1 MNSAPGIDRPTS
13 APPPLGGTSTFSTRP
28 GPLPFI
34 PSTMS
39 AANSTVSSPAA
50 TGPSS
55 IGKAFGTA
63 PRSKGMQL
71 GASKT
76 PASVAA
82 ASLAAQLEEE
92 AATEEGIDGN
102 PWGTD
107 DLIDINADEDDWSEC
122 FSVNLDLNLLI
133 QL

>member
-13 APPPLGGTSTFSTRP
+13 APPPLGSTSTFPTHP

-39 AANSTVSSPAA
+39 AANSTVSSPTAI
-50 TGPSS
+50 GPSS

-92 AATEEGIDGN
+92 AAAEEGIDGN

-122 FSVNLDLNLLI
+122 FCVNLDLILLI